1 MNKYKVVA
9 ICGKSA
15 AGKDTFLQEILKLN
29 KGSFHE
35 IVSCTT
41 RPPREGEI
49 HGKNYYFISE
59 EQFHQ
64 LENDG
69 AMLETTAF
77 RDWFY
82 GTCLQYLNP
91 EKINLGVFNILGV
104 KTLLANPNVD
114 VYIIEIY
121 ASDKTRML
129 RSLSRESHPD
139 VKEIVRRYSADEEDF
154 KDFDTLPISSIVIN
168 EDNRPLDYAAHR
180 VVEEMSCFWAKEAN

>member
-59 EQFHQ
+59 EQFH
-64 LENDG
+64 EMTKSG
-69 AMLETTAF
+69 VMLETSAF

-82 GTCLQYLNP
+82 GTCIQNLNS
-91 EKINLGVFNILGV
+91 EKLNIGVFNIEGV
-104 KTLLANPNVD
+104 KALLNNPNID

-129 RSLSRESHPD
+129 RSLFRESHPD
-139 VKEIVRRYSADEEDF
+139 VKEIVRRYNADEEDF
-154 KDFDTLPISSIVIN
+154 KDFNMLPINSIVIN
-168 EDNRPLDYAAHR
+168 EENRSLEYAALR
-180 VVEEMSCFWAKEAN
+180 IREEMACFWAKEAN

>member
-1 MNKYKVVA
+1 MNKYKVAA

-29 KGSFHE
+29 DGSFHE

-41 RPPREGEI
+41 RPPREGEVN
-49 HGKNYYFISE
+49 GKNYYFISE
-59 EQFHQ
+59 EEFHQ
-64 LENDG
+64 LEAEG

-82 GTCLQYLNP
+82 GACLNNLDLK
-91 EKINLGVFNILGV
+91 KINFGVFNILGI
-104 KTLLANPNVD
+104 KALLANPNVD

-129 RSLSRESHPD
+129 RSLYRESCPD
-139 VKEIVRRYSADEEDF
+139 VKEIVRRYEADEEDF
-154 KDFDTLPISSIVIN
+154 KDFDSIPVNTIVIN
-168 EDNRPLDYAAHR
+168 DKNQPLDYAAHTALM
-180 VVEEMSCFWAKEAN
+180 EMRCNWAKEAN